1 MSREAVGEL
10 IDRWLNDLVFRAE
23 LRADRATLFLVD
35 ETRGELRSKVAQ
47 SDGGGPLEIR
57 LPVGVGIAGRVAAL
71 WQFAFVMYLIVLFN
85 LNPLREYDGYYWGV
99 QIGSETFPGFWTPN
113 FWLSQLSHLGSRGFT
128 RAKNRET
135 NRDNF
140 GPFWTPQG
148 KGG

>member
-57 LPVGVGIAGRVAAL
+57 LPVGVGALLYLGLEVALAL
-71 WQFAFVMYLIVLFN
+71 VFYRLF
-85 LNPLREYDGYYWGV
+85 LWD
-99 QIGSETFPGFWTPN
+99 
-113 FWLSQLSHLGSRGFT
+113 WLSGLLPAPAVTALGGLLGAGVVVLNAAGALHDLYGA
-128 RAKNRET
+128 RAHSA
-135 NRDNF
+135 
-140 GPFWTPQG
+140 QG
-148 KGG
+148 